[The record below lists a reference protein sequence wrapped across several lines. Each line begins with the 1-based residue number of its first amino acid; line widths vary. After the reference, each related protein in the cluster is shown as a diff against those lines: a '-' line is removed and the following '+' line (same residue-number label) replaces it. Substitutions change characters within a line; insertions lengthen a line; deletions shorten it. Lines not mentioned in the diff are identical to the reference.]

1 MPVTQFIETSESRS
15 ATLHRKGK
23 RADSTVTVTY
33 LAFGTSVDT
42 EVHAYV
48 NTFFSNNRFYTIGDY
63 VFMVEQYSVE
73 YVGDECFQVTATYT
87 KTGAD
92 NEEQESP
99 LRRTRSFDTGGGTQ
113 HITQTPA
120 YDITVQPSL
129 GIFDILPERDSSP
142 SGERAYARPGES
154 APGQFGAIGVDGDS
168 VAGVDI
174 VVPALQWTE
183 TYDVPSIYV
192 TPKYIKQT
200 AFLSGTVNNAPFRT
214 FRAGEVLFLGCS
226 GNQEWDEEKGDGP
239 WSLSYKFVASPNAGP
254 GETLRPLKIGDIAGI
269 VKKGHE
275 YLWVKYQAGV
285 SGSSLLKEPQYVY
298 VNEVYPQANFLA
310 LGIGS

>member
-42 EVHAYV
+42 EVHTYA
-48 NTFFSNNRFYTIGDY
+48 NTFFSTNRFYTIGDY
-63 VFMVEQYSVE
+63 TFMVEQYSVE
-73 YVGDECFQVTATYT
+73 YIGDECFQVTATYT

-92 NEEQESP
+92 NEEQEAP

-113 HITQTPA
+113 HITQA
-120 YDITVQPSL
+120 EAEQ
-129 GIFDILPERDSSP
+129 R
-142 SGERAYARPGES
+142 YAATGA
-154 APGQFGAIGVDGDS
+154 APNQNKAIGVDGDS
-168 VAGVDI
+168 VAGVDVI
-174 VVPALQWTE
+174 VPALQWTE
-183 TYDVPSIYV
+183 TYDVPSTYV
-192 TPKYIKQT
+192 TAAYIKGVAALT
-200 AFLSGTVNNAPFRT
+200 GTVNNAAFRS
-214 FRAGEVLFLGCS
+214 FQPGEVLFAGCS

-239 WSLSYKFVASPNAGP
+239 WSLSYKFIASPNRGLPTGVSGP
-254 GETLRPLKIGDIAGI
+254 ATAAAIDVGSISGI

-275 YLWVKYQAGV
+275 YLWVRYEAAVDGSDLMKRPKYA
-285 SGSSLLKEPQYVY
+285 Y
-298 VNEVYPQANFLA
+298 VNQVYREASFSG